1 MKNTNKNNT
10 ATVNTT
16 DLRSRILT
24 CYESVEDFSSR
35 FSISV
40 DKLAGKKEFI
50 LEDIIVIRSAL
61 NLNDEEVK
69 KYFFP
74 DCQPK
79 EKQSSMIDLLAVRGI
94 IERLEKIEDGLNALD
109 MMTTGK
115 IRDVGDTISNEDFRD
130 AFGFIMAGVMDK
142 VTDLRANLTAGY
154 FQERTRIW
162 P

>member
-24 CYESVEDFSSR
+24 CYESVEDFSNR

-40 DKLAGKKEFI
+40 DKLAGRKEFI

>member
-1 MKNTNKNNT
+1 MKNTTTNNT
-10 ATVNTT
+10 TTVNTT
-16 DLRSRILT
+16 DLCSRILT

-40 DKLAGKKEFI
+40 DKLAGRKEFI

-142 VTDLRANLTAGY
+142 VTNLRADLTAEY

>member
-24 CYESVEDFSSR
+24 CYESVEDFSNR

-40 DKLAGKKEFI
+40 DKLAGRKEFI

-94 IERLEKIEDGLNALD
+94 IDRLEKIEDGLNALD

-142 VTDLRANLTAGY
+142 VTNLRADLTAGY

>member
-10 ATVNTT
+10 TTANTT

-40 DKLAGKKEFI
+40 DKLAGRKEFI

-142 VTDLRANLTAGY
+142 VTDLRADLTAGY
-154 FQERTRIW
+154 FQERTRIGQ
-162 P
+162 

>member
-10 ATVNTT
+10 TTANTT

-40 DKLAGKKEFI
+40 DKLAGRKEFI

-115 IRDVGDTISNEDFRD
+115 IKDVGDTISNEDFRD

>member
-10 ATVNTT
+10 ATANTT

-40 DKLAGKKEFI
+40 DKLAGRKEFI
-50 LEDIIVIRSAL
+50 LGDIIVIRSAL

-69 KYFFP
+69 KFFFP

-115 IRDVGDTISNEDFRD
+115 IKDVGDTISNEDFRD

-142 VTDLRANLTAGY
+142 VTDLRADLTAGY
-154 FQERTRIW
+154 FQERTRIGQ
-162 P
+162 

>member
-10 ATVNTT
+10 TTANTT

-40 DKLAGKKEFI
+40 DKLAGRKEFI

>member
-24 CYESVEDFSSR
+24 CYESVEDFSNR

-40 DKLAGKKEFI
+40 DKLAGRKEFI

-142 VTDLRANLTAGY
+142 VTDLRADLTAGY
-154 FQERTRIW
+154 FQERTRIGQ
-162 P
+162 

>member
-24 CYESVEDFSSR
+24 CYESVEDFSNR

-40 DKLAGKKEFI
+40 DKLAGRKEFI

-142 VTDLRANLTAGY
+142 VTNLRANLTAGY

>member
-10 ATVNTT
+10 ATANTT

-40 DKLAGKKEFI
+40 DKLAGRKEFI

-94 IERLEKIEDGLNALD
+94 IERLKKIEDGLNALD

-142 VTDLRANLTAGY
+142 VTDLRADLTAGY
-154 FQERTRIW
+154 FQERTRIGQ
-162 P
+162 

>member
-24 CYESVEDFSSR
+24 CYESVEDFSRR

-40 DKLAGKKEFI
+40 DKLAGRKEFI